1 MTTTATKG
9 PGAQP
14 GPGGNVPG
22 KNLTGEDLPGGQ
34 LPPGGAVTAEGAGLP
49 EASAPAGLAHTNA
62 TRAFWLLVLVAVL
75 ALALMLSLAVGSKT
89 IPFGTVLDGLF
100 SPDGSDDHII
110 VRDMRAPRTV
120 LGLLVGI
127 ALGLSGAMIQALT
140 RNPLADPGILGVN
153 AGAGFAVVVGVAVF
167 GVVSIQQYIWFAF
180 LGAVVTTVVVYV
192 IGSMGR
198 GGTTPV
204 RLTLAGI
211 AIGAVLGGVSSG
223 ITLLN
228 PRVFDA
234 MRFWG
239 AGTLSNRTWEMV
251 GTVTPFIVAGTLV
264 ALLVARPLNAV
275 ALGDDLA
282 SSLGAN
288 LTRTR
293 VWVVVG
299 VTLLCG
305 AATAAAGPIGF
316 VGLMVPHVAR
326 WFVGPDQRWIMP
338 YTLAMAPTLL
348 LVSDVL
354 GRVVLRPGELQV
366 GIVTAF
372 VGAPVLIWLV
382 RRRKVS
388 GL

>member
-1 MTTTATKG
+1 MTTTATKD

-14 GPGGNVPG
+14 GPGGKLPG
-22 KNLTGEDLPGGQ
+22 KVQPGEDLPGGQ
-34 LPPGGAVTAEGAGLP
+34 LPPGAAVTAEGAGLP

-75 ALALMLSLAVGSKT
+75 ALALLLSLAVGSKT

-338 YTLAMAPTLL
+338 YTLVMAPTLL